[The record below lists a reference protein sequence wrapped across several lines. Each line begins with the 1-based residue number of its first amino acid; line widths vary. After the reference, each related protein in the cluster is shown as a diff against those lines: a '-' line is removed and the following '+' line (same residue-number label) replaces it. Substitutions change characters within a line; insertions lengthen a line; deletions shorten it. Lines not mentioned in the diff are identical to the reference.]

1 MANRDWFSNAFGATV
16 EDIRHKLVEEGW
28 FGRTV
33 TPRTMRRSQEPEAER
48 TTLAE
53 QFGWGKPDDRQTPE
67 REAPLSPQH
76 GHDFDR

>member
-33 TPRTMRRSQEPEAER
+33 TPRTMRRGQEPEAER
-48 TTLAE
+48 TTFAE
-53 QFGWGKPDDRQTPE
+53 LFGWGKPDERAETNRTAPNSPE
-67 REAPLSPQH
+67 H
-76 GHDFDR
+76 GHEFDR